1 MLLTENL
8 QRALDRCS
16 ASPPAADCLLISTA
30 SFGRD
35 GVEAFNTLPEN
46 PFLRDAPAVLLLDP
60 AQPELAGLA
69 RVDERRRTVTVPLQT
84 AEMTEVL
91 TALIR

>member
-1 MLLTENL
+1 M
-8 QRALDRCS
+8 
-16 ASPPAADCLLISTA
+16 
-30 SFGRD
+30 
-35 GVEAFNTLPEN
+35 
-46 PFLRDAPAVLLLDP
+46 LLDP